1 MVVAAG
7 DVEFEQG
14 GESARG
20 GPGFLVHF
28 DPNERHEVRAVA
40 DSRLILLLSPWPG
53 DGHPSSK
60 QTSQ

>member
-1 MVVAAG
+1 MVAAG

-14 GESARG
+14 GESVRG

-28 DPNERHEVRAVA
+28 EPNERHEVRASA

-53 DGHPSSK
+53 DGHPSAK
-60 QTSQ
+60 